1 MSDYVFVPDPDAVEI
16 NESFR
21 DDQENNPKSNSD
33 WPLFDQTRS
42 QDIKLLKA
50 FNVGTIIDFMVE
62 KKKVKFGL
70 KYVQIEGKFL
80 PN

>member
-70 KYVQIEGKFL
+70 KYVRIERKFL

>member
-1 MSDYVFVPDPDAVEI
+1 MIILDYVFVPDPDVVEI

-70 KYVQIEGKFL
+70 KYV
-80 PN
+80 NRSH

>member
-1 MSDYVFVPDPDAVEI
+1 MSDYVFVPDPDVVEI

-21 DDQENNPKSNSD
+21 DDQENNSKSNSD

-42 QDIKLLKA
+42 QDIKLLRA

-70 KYVQIEGKFL
+70 KYVL
-80 PN
+80 NL

>member
-1 MSDYVFVPDPDAVEI
+1 MSDYVIVPDADAVEI
-16 NESFR
+16 NENFR

-33 WPLFDQTRS
+33 WPLLDQIRS
-42 QDIKLLKA
+42 QDIKLLRA

-70 KYVQIEGKFL
+70 KYVCI
-80 PN
+80 

>member
-1 MSDYVFVPDPDAVEI
+1 MSDYVFVPDPDVVEI

-42 QDIKLLKA
+42 QDIKLLRA

-70 KYVQIEGKFL
+70 KYV
-80 PN
+80 